1 MDGCPRFC
9 SKWAL
14 FLFIPVFLGT
24 FLSCVSMATITFH
37 GVGIKALSA
46 CVPPRI
52 VYNKD
57 LGYLIPEEE
66 IEKTINNIGIEQR
79 RIADDDVTASDLC
92 FKAAQQ
98 LMADNEIDPASIDVL
113 LFMSQ
118 TPDYRIPATSC
129 LLQERL
135 GLSKETLCFDISLG
149 CSGYLFALSTAFAYA
164 SMQGVN
170 RVLLLDGETFSKI
183 VNRRD
188 KVDWPLYGDAGTATL
203 VEKGDF
209 GDSTFILNTDGSG
222 KDVLK
227 VHAGMRN
234 PITPDSCVERERE
247 DGNIRTDLEVFMD
260 GMDVFNFA
268 ISKVPRSIK
277 SLLQVSENSV
287 EDVDYL
293 VFHQANRFMMD
304 FFVKKL
310 KINPDKV
317 PYCIHKYG
325 NTSSASVPL
334 TISSELV
341 GALDG
346 NKTVVLS
353 AFGAGLSWGAALLQ
367 MHDCKVSPVVE
378 Y

>member
-1 MDGCPRFC
+1 
-9 SKWAL
+9 
-14 FLFIPVFLGT
+14 
-24 FLSCVSMATITFH
+24 MATITFH

-46 CVPPRI
+46 CVPPDI

-79 RIADDDVTASDLC
+79 RIAADDVMASDLC

-98 LMADNEIDPASIDVL
+98 LMADNDIDPSSIDVL

-129 LLQERL
+129 LLQHRL
-135 GLSKETLCFDISLG
+135 GLPRETLCFDISLG
-149 CSGYLFALSTAFAYA
+149 CSGYLYALSTAFAYA
-164 SMQGVN
+164 SMEGVN

-203 VEKGDF
+203 IEKGDY
-209 GDSTFILNTDGSG
+209 GDSTFMFYTDGSG
-222 KDVLK
+222 ANALK
-227 VHAGMRN
+227 IHAGMRN
-234 PITPDSCVERERE
+234 PITPESCVEREQE
-247 DGNIRTDLEVFMD
+247 EGNIRSDLEVFMD

-268 ISKVPRSIK
+268 ISKVPKSIK
-277 SLLQVSENSV
+277 ALLKETDKTID
-287 EDVDYL
+287 DVDYL

-310 KINPDKV
+310 KADPARV
-317 PYCIHKYG
+317 PYCISKYG
-325 NTSSASVPL
+325 NTSSTSVPL
-334 TISSELV
+334 TISSELA
-341 GALDG
+341 GKLEG
-346 NKTVVLS
+346 THTMLLS
-353 AFGAGLSWGAALLQ
+353 AFGAGLSWAAALMQ
-367 MHDCKVSPVVE
+367 VNNCKVSPVIE

>member
-1 MDGCPRFC
+1 
-9 SKWAL
+9 
-14 FLFIPVFLGT
+14 
-24 FLSCVSMATITFH
+24 MAKITFQ

-46 CVPPRI
+46 CVPQEV

-66 IEKTINNIGIEQR
+66 IDKVIDNIGIEQR
-79 RIADDDVTASDLC
+79 RIASPDVMASDLC

-98 LMADNEIDPASIDVL
+98 LMADNDIDPKSIDVL

-118 TPDYRIPATSC
+118 TADYRIPATSC
-129 LLQERL
+129 LLQQRL
-135 GLSKETLCFDISLG
+135 GLPKETMCMDITLG
-149 CSGYLFALSTAFAYA
+149 CSGYLYALSTAFAYA
-164 SMQGVN
+164 SIPGVN

-209 GDSTFILNTDGSG
+209 GPSTFLLYTDGSG
-222 KDVLK
+222 EDKLK
-227 VHAGMRN
+227 IHAGMRN

-247 DGNIRTDLEVFMD
+247 EGNVRTDLEVFMD

-268 ISKVPRSIK
+268 ISKVPRSVK
-277 SLLQVSENSV
+277 QLLAETG
-287 EDVDYL
+287 ETIDDVDYL

-310 KINPDKV
+310 KIAPERV
-317 PYCIHKYG
+317 PFCINKYG

-334 TISSELV
+334 TISSELN
-341 GALDG
+341 GKLEG
-346 NKTVVLS
+346 SHTVVLS
-353 AFGAGLSWGAALLQ
+353 AFGAGLSWGSALL
-367 MHDCKVSPVVE
+367 HTLDCRVSPVIE

>member
-1 MDGCPRFC
+1 
-9 SKWAL
+9 
-14 FLFIPVFLGT
+14 
-24 FLSCVSMATITFH
+24 MAKITFQ
-37 GVGIKALSA
+37 GVGIKAMSA
-46 CVPPRI
+46 CVPPEV

-79 RIADDDVTASDLC
+79 RIAAPDVTASDLC
-92 FKAAQQ
+92 YKAARQ
-98 LMADNEIDPASIDVL
+98 LMEDNDIDPASIDVL

-129 LLQERL
+129 LLQHRL
-135 GLSKETLCFDISLG
+135 GLPRETMCFDISLG

-164 SMQGVN
+164 SMQGIN

-203 VEKGDF
+203 IEKGDY
-209 GDSTFILNTDGSG
+209 GTSTFLLYTDGSG
-222 KDVLK
+222 EDVLK
-227 VHAGMRN
+227 IHAGMRH

-268 ISKVPRSIK
+268 ISKVPKSIK
-277 SLLQVSENSV
+277 TLLKET
-287 EDVDYL
+287 DHTIDDLDYL

-310 KINPDKV
+310 KMDPARV

-334 TISSELV
+334 TIASELA
-341 GALDG
+341 GCLDG
-346 NKTVVLS
+346 EPLVMMS
-353 AFGAGLSWGAALLQ
+353 AFGAGLSWGSAL
-367 MHDCKVSPVVE
+367 MPMRDCKISPVIE